1 LFLLALVALIGLCFA
16 ALSDAR
22 SSGGRAQRHVTING
36 RDVGRLDRRQLD
48 EVLQEVQDD
57 IDSMAIRI
65 ATPDGGFNTTGDALG
80 ITIDRAQL
88 RRAALDA
95 GRAGDFAERLGAYVS
110 SWYRTRRIPVSVT
123 VPLPQAVA
131 MLQTNEGTS
140 RRDPVDPELKLR
152 DGKYVVLPGS
162 DGEGIDAHRLVA
174 AIQHAVESGEWPPVV
189 SARRV
194 TLPSSFTT
202 DQLSALADRA
212 TTLTSRSI
220 TFNVNGR
227 PGEIT
232 PELLRSWMKPAIVD
246 RQVRLTLDE
255 ARTLRGIRALVGTEL
270 QPVQDAR
277 LAVDDAGKVA
287 PVPSQVGLRCCT
299 PETVRDLQRA
309 FNGLAPQP
317 VSVGLET
324 IKPALSTDDV
334 LKLGVTQPIASFTTR
349 HKPGED
355 RVINI
360 HRIADLTRGVVI
372 KPGASF
378 SVNDFIGERTG
389 AKGFVQAHSIAD
401 GVLVDTF
408 GGGISQYAT
417 TLFNAAFF
425 AGLDIPKYKP
435 HSIYISRYPFGREAT
450 LSYPQVDLKLRNIT
464 PYGVMIWPTYT
475 DTSLTMTL
483 YSTTWAR
490 SDVEGGPVKSQ
501 RGLCTVVVTTRL
513 RSFPDGTSKR
523 DKFKAEYLP
532 SEGVNCDGSPTA
544 GASTTTNV
552 PRTTSVPRPSTSIG
566 SPSTEPV
573 AATVAAVVTVP
584 EPSPAAPSPA
594 APSGPVNA
602 GGNTKKPTTSAAPLP
617 AAATTKPE
625 PTPAAPAPTPAA
637 SPTPAATPSPA
648 PAPTPVPAEPAPGP
662 VSARPPVTG
671 VG

>member
-1 LFLLALVALIGLCFA
+1 
-16 ALSDAR
+16 
-22 SSGGRAQRHVTING
+22 
-36 RDVGRLDRRQLD
+36 
-48 EVLQEVQDD
+48 
-57 IDSMAIRI
+57 MAIRI
-65 ATPDGGFNTTGDALG
+65 ATPDGGFITTGESLG

-95 GRAGDFAERLGAYVS
+95 GRPADFMERLGAYAS
-110 SWYRTRRIPVSVT
+110 SWYKTRRVPVSVT
-123 VPLPQAVA
+123 VPLPQTIS
-131 MLQTNEGTS
+131 MLQTNEGTT

-152 DGKYVVLPGS
+152 EGKYVVLPGS

-174 AIQHAVESGEWPPVV
+174 AIQHAVESGERPPVV

-202 DQLSALADRA
+202 EQLSGLADRA
-212 TTLTSRSI
+212 TTLTSRAL
-220 TFNVNGR
+220 TFDVNGR

-232 PELLRSWMKPAIVD
+232 PDLLRRWMKPAIVD

-255 ARTLRGIRALVGTEL
+255 SRTLRGIRTLVGTEL

-277 LAVDDAGKVA
+277 IAVDEAGAVV

-317 VSVGLET
+317 VNVGLET
-324 IKPALSTDDV
+324 INPALSTEDV
-334 LKLGVTQPIASFTTR
+334 LKLGVVQPIASFTTR
-349 HKPGED
+349 HQPGED

-372 KPGASF
+372 KPGATF
-378 SVNDFIGERTG
+378 SVNDFIGERTS
-389 AKGFVQAHSIAD
+389 AKGFVQARSIAD

-408 GGGISQYAT
+408 GGGISQYST

-425 AGLDIPKYKP
+425 AGMDIPKYKP

-464 PYGVMIWPTYT
+464 PYGIMIWPTYT
-475 DTSLTMTL
+475 DTSITMTL
-483 YSTTWAR
+483 YSTMWAR
-490 SDVEGGPVKSQ
+490 SDVEGAPLKSQ
-501 RGLCTVVVTTRL
+501 RGLCTVVTTTRL

-523 DKFKAEYLP
+523 DRFKAEYLP

-544 GASTTTNV
+544 GATTTTSLT
-552 PRTTSVPRPSTSIG
+552 RTTSAPRPSTPSTDATPVPDAAAPTLATVPSAPPADPG
-566 SPSTEPV
+566 AASPS
-573 AATVAAVVTVP
+573 P
-584 EPSPAAPSPA
+584 EAPSV
-594 APSGPVNA
+594 PVTA
-602 GGNTKKPTTSAAPLP
+602 GGSNTKKPTTTAATSP

-625 PTPAAPAPTPAA
+625 AAPVPAAPEPAAPTPTPAV
-637 SPTPAATPSPA
+637 TPSPA